1 MFGLG
6 KTRRRMDLIIVFH
19 HLMGVYRDDEV
30 RVFSGVHSKRQ
41 EATVALFGREITSG
55 YLKKK

>member
-1 MFGLG
+1 
-6 KTRRRMDLIIVFH
+6 MDLIIIFH